1 MPHVHLI
8 STGGTI
14 VSRDTGDG
22 SVAEISVESLLAGI
36 DVEIDTSSEELANV
50 NSFRLTLRQLAD
62 LARAVDRVCQDDSV
76 TGVVITHGTDTM
88 EESAFLLELVHRHP
102 QPVILTGAQKDAD
115 QPDTDGPQNLT
126 DALVAAQHPRLRE
139 TGVSI
144 CFAGTVQSARGTRK
158 AHTLDP
164 SPFEGGT
171 ALATVVGDR
180 VIRHGMVRRRSPL
193 PLPHEG
199 FGQIRVDMVDA
210 SVGAR
215 PDQIPDAIRRGAH
228 GVVIVGTGAGNA
240 PDGFVEAVQRATDQG
255 VPVVLATRATHG
267 PVVPMYGDGGGVDL
281 VRAGAKPAGMLSP
294 AQARVLL
301 MLLISQGLAGPE
313 LHSAFTSSTF

>member
-1 MPHVHLI
+1 MTHVHLI

-14 VSRDTGDG
+14 VSRNTGDG
-22 SVAEISVESLLAGI
+22 ARATTSVDTLLADI
-36 DVEIDTSSEELANV
+36 DVEIETTADELVNV
-50 NSFRLTLRQLAD
+50 NSFRLTLRQLAE
-62 LARAVDRVCQDDSV
+62 LARAVDRACQDASV
-76 TGVVITHGTDTM
+76 AGVVITHGTDTM
-88 EESAFLLELVHRHP
+88 EESAFLLDLVHRHP
-102 QPVILTGAQKDAD
+102 QPVILTGAQKGAD
-115 QPDTDGPQNLT
+115 RADTDGPQNLT
-126 DALVAAQHPRLRE
+126 DALVAAAHPRLRE

-144 CFAGTVQSARGTRK
+144 CFAGTVQSARGVRK

-164 SPFEGGT
+164 SPFDGGT

-180 VIRHGMVRRRSPL
+180 VIRHGQVRRRSPL

-199 FGQIRVDMVDA
+199 FGQIRVDVVDA
-210 SVGAR
+210 SVGSR

-228 GVVIVGTGAGNA
+228 GVVILGTGAGNA
-240 PDGFVEAVQRATDQG
+240 PDGFVDAVQRATDQG

-267 PVVPMYGDGGGVDL
+267 PVVPIYGDGGGVDL

-301 MLLISQGLAGPE
+301 MLLISQGLTGPE